1 MNTEALFETA
11 QRLNGIS
18 QALENSAHRLTSLD
32 FEDIGHPALGVSGF
46 KLKASNY
53 RFTGGDDLEE
63 LISSLSVALG
73 KRKRF
78 LQNWQWVKQMY
89 TNVYGKCEERLVSI
103 DGVSRKNSKEKVAK
117 GNHSTHATS
126 SESES
131 QPVEQQES
139 NQNENTPKVIRGLKR
154 NEAESAVE
162 FLFGS
167 KAFRNAKLWTQG
179 KSDLADLRDLLTMDS
194 SELRLDDI
202 VKIVAMLKGQ
212 MLYAKH
218 DYGCSAKTI
227 VNELNDGVL
236 GSLKA
241 DKVIK
246 VSADKIRQINEA
258 TGPVDVQD
266 KNKLQENL

>member
-1 MNTEALFETA
+1 M
-11 QRLNGIS
+11 
-18 QALENSAHRLTSLD
+18 
-32 FEDIGHPALGVSGF
+32 
-46 KLKASNY
+46 
-53 RFTGGDDLEE
+53 
-63 LISSLSVALG
+63 
-73 KRKRF
+73 
-78 LQNWQWVKQMY
+78 
-89 TNVYGKCEERLVSI
+89 
-103 DGVSRKNSKEKVAK
+103 
-117 GNHSTHATS
+117 
-126 SESES
+126 
-131 QPVEQQES
+131 
-139 NQNENTPKVIRGLKR
+139 KR

-194 SELRLDDI
+194 SELRLDDK

-266 KNKLQENL
+266 KNILRRTYDIVTQSEGSKGLSNEKQSRTVQLGRDQKIAETLANIITEYESQIKTELEAGSRT